1 MLELSNER
9 IEQILHEETTKT
21 VELATLLRSI
31 YTRYMRLFEGYFS
44 DIDALNDAR
53 IAELRKY
60 HEETCSL
67 VKYYYMDIPQDV
79 CVGIEEF
86 SNKFSAKLL
95 GPKWYDN
102 LSDDYESFKNEN
114 WDSNEKRQKEKFEK
128 QALKS
133 FYGEMDNVFRK
144 GFGTGSK
151 TVEDAVGGISE
162 FLFGKEEKK

>member
-9 IEQILHEETTKT
+9 IEQILNEETTKT

-79 CVGIEEF
+79 CEEIEEF
-86 SNKFSAKLL
+86 NDKFSAKLL

-102 LSDDYESFKNEN
+102 LADVYEAFQDQN
-114 WDSNEKRQKEKFEK
+114 WDKSEKR
-128 QALKS
+128 LKAEFRDRPWRPS
-133 FYGEMDNVFRK
+133 IRKWRNVETQWRY
-144 GFGTGSK
+144 TACSS
-151 TVEDAVGGISE
+151 AVSSARD
-162 FLFGKEEKK
+162 